1 MLTKNLQELI
11 ATGSIDKDEPLFQ
24 LIHQIQE
31 ENSRYLIELNQQAYT
46 PVSYTHLT
54 LPTSDLV

>member
-31 ENSRYLIELNQQAYT
+31 ENSRYLIELK
-46 PVSYTHLT
+46 PIHIMK
-54 LPTSDLV
+54 

>member
-11 ATGSIDKDEPLFQ
+11 ATGSIDKDRLVVQ

-31 ENSRYLIELNQQAYT
+31 KNSRYLIE
-46 PVSYTHLT
+46 
-54 LPTSDLV
+54 

>member
-31 ENSRYLIELNQQAYT
+31 ENSRYLICLLY
-46 PVSYTHLT
+46 
-54 LPTSDLV
+54 TSDAADEL

>member
-31 ENSRYLIELNQQAYT
+31 ENSRYLKEAIRNAYKKSPRT
-46 PVSYTHLT
+46 NCNR
-54 LPTSDLV
+54 

>member
-24 LIHQIQE
+24 LTHQDRK
-31 ENSRYLIELNQQAYT
+31 S
-46 PVSYTHLT
+46 V
-54 LPTSDLV
+54 V